1 MICGTAQTPDF
12 SSSWNAADVC
22 FVDGFIK
29 TIQMV
34 KSSEIVDHGFFVSPT
49 DVFFV
54 TEMIILDGDARTGD
68 NIGAKYIVKVDS
80 K

>member
-1 MICGTAQTPDF
+1 
-12 SSSWNAADVC
+12 
-22 FVDGFIK
+22 
-29 TIQMV
+29 MV

-80 K
+80 E